1 MIFLRQEILRE
12 IFLRSFENVTQD
24 RHSACCK
31 VCCISVSIL
40 SCVAIACLWIQEHLT
55 CFLPGTLALG
65 IIHGLD
71 RSHLQMAQQLM
82 RTCYQMYELMPT
94 GLSPEI
100 AVFNM
105 RPDGKHDIDT
115 QVRETTAYTD

>member
-1 MIFLRQEILRE
+1 MWPKI
-12 IFLRSFENVTQD
+12 VT
-24 RHSACCK
+24 RLVVKSA
-31 VCCISVSIL
+31 VYQLVNSL
-40 SCVAIACLWIQEHLT
+40 CVAIACLWIQEHLT

-65 IIHGLD
+65 VIHGLD
-71 RSHLQMAQQLM
+71 RSHLEMAQQLM